1 MAINKVIFNGNTLI
15 DLTNDTVN
23 STNLLVGASA
33 HGRDGTV
40 VNGACSFDA
49 DTSDATATAA
59 EILAGTAQNP
69 ITAYANGSKVTG
81 TMPNNGGTDVEV
93 STLAG
98 TTIPR
103 GFSDGSAKAILTQA
117 EITKFVPANIK
128 QGVTLLGVLGDYS
141 GEAISTMALTVTP
154 TASAQSFDPATYNK
168 DYFSEV
174 TVAAIPYVE
183 TSNTYGTTVTIG

>member
-40 VNGACSFDA
+40 VNGACLFDA

-69 ITAYANGSKVTG
+69 ISAYVNGVKVIG
-81 TMPNNGGTDVEV
+81 AMPNNGGTDVEV
-93 STLAG
+93 NTLAG

-141 GEAISTMALTVTP
+141 GEAISTMGLTVTP
-154 TASAQSFDPATYNK
+154 TASAQTFDPATYNK

-174 TVAAIPYVE
+174 TVAGIPYVE